1 MVNLTLFQINTAQH
15 RQPAYSEKVSRLGTD
30 ASIRPTLKTNCTT
43 NDKNYQNNPTLADHQ
58 IPVGFCEAKEVKFNN
73 YWSEVSGLQRTIGRK
88 VLLSQGSVT
97 MTS

>member
-1 MVNLTLFQINTAQH
+1 MTG
-15 RQPAYSEKVSRLGTD
+15 LGTD

-73 YWSEVSGLQRTIGRK
+73 YWSGVVGGLQRTIQRK
-88 VLLSQGSVT
+88 NHEAENSLEQQTKSTSWLSPGVISVVIAVVI
-97 MTS
+97 S